1 MERRERR
8 RRDRLGGASGG
19 ARAGRF
25 HREPR
30 HADRRVPA
38 GGDPHLVAVPRA
50 RAARRRWRDAA
61 GCSRLVRVTA
71 PRDLVATAIRDA
83 LRRAATDRGWTGA
96 DVAVDVERPAD
107 PGHGDYA
114 STVALK
120 LARPLRKSPR
130 EIAEE
135 IRSRVATG
143 DGIAAVEVA
152 GHGFINVRLDT
163 SWLARQVDDIVSAGT
178 DFGRLDALKGQR
190 IQVEFVSANPTGP
203 LTLGNARGG
212 PLGDVLSS
220 LLAFAGAAVT
230 REYYV
235 EDGGTQVKHFGES
248 IAVRYRQL
256 LGENVELSP
265 EGYPADYVK
274 DLAAQIKQR
283 DGDRYRS
290 LSLEEQGK
298 IFAKIGID
306 WVVEDAQRV
315 MAKLGIRFD
324 EWFRQSSFIES
335 GYFQKTIDDLRR
347 MGRLVDRDGAVWF
360 DAPEMPEDKE
370 GWVVIRSNGDPLYLG
385 TDIAYHRLCLFERG
399 FDKKIDVWGA
409 NTHYHLVQMKV
420 ALAAFDIDERRW
432 EVVLYQYVRFLNE
445 GVIQRMGK
453 RTGQFLLLE
462 DVLDAVGVDATRF
475 FLLQRSADAPLD
487 FDLELAVQ
495 QSNDNPVYYVQ
506 YAHARIA
513 SIFRT
518 AAERGL
524 TVDGADVSA
533 LTSPAELDLVRLCLR
548 FPELVAEVLEHKG
561 VHLFTSYALE
571 LAGAFHSFYRDNRVV
586 DEGDVPRSKA
596 RLRLVQAVQVALRQ
610 TLGLLGVS
618 APEKM

>member
-1 MERRERR
+1 
-8 RRDRLGGASGG
+8 
-19 ARAGRF
+19 
-25 HREPR
+25 
-30 HADRRVPA
+30 
-38 GGDPHLVAVPRA
+38 
-50 RAARRRWRDAA
+50 
-61 GCSRLVRVTA
+61 VTA

-265 EGYPADYVK
+265 DGYPADYVK

>member
-1 MERRERR
+1 
-8 RRDRLGGASGG
+8 
-19 ARAGRF
+19 
-25 HREPR
+25 
-30 HADRRVPA
+30 
-38 GGDPHLVAVPRA
+38 
-50 RAARRRWRDAA
+50 
-61 GCSRLVRVTA
+61 VTA

-235 EDGGTQVKHFGES
+235 EDGGTQVKHFGQS

-306 WVVEDAQRV
+306 RVVEDAQRV

-561 VHLFTSYALE
+561 FHLFTSYALE

>member
-1 MERRERR
+1 
-8 RRDRLGGASGG
+8 
-19 ARAGRF
+19 
-25 HREPR
+25 
-30 HADRRVPA
+30 
-38 GGDPHLVAVPRA
+38 
-50 RAARRRWRDAA
+50 
-61 GCSRLVRVTA
+61 VTA

-96 DVAVDVERPAD
+96 DVAVDVEHPAD

-265 EGYPADYVK
+265 DGYPADYVK

-335 GYFQKTIDDLRR
+335 GYFQKTMDDLRR